1 MKKRIL
7 LGISGGVDSS
17 VSAIL
22 LKQQGYEVVAVTM
35 KLIEENFDEEDAKK
49 ICDLLKIEH
58 FIVDLS
64 KEFKNCVINDFI
76 NSYSSCKTPNP
87 CIECNKWLKFGK
99 MFELAE
105 KYNCDYIA
113 TGHYAKIEYDE
124 NYNRYVLKK
133 SESINKDQSY
143 VLYGIDKEKLNKII
157 FPLSEF
163 KTKDEI
169 RKIALENNLPVHN
182 KPDSEDIC
190 FVPDGDYKKF
200 LIENSEI
207 KEKIGNIVDS
217 KGNIL
222 GKHKGIFNYT
232 IGQRR
237 GLGIAY
243 KVPLFVLGFNKEK
256 NEVIVG
262 IEEELYKKEVYVSNI
277 NVLLEEEF
285 ESGNKFIVKL
295 RYTNKEAEGILEI
308 LDENNIKIIFETPQ
322 RGVTPGQSAVMY
334 KNDIVVAGGKIVK

>member
-1 MKKRIL
+1 MEKRVL

-17 VSAIL
+17 VSALL
-22 LKQQGYEVVAVTM
+22 LKRAGYEVVAVTM
-35 KLIEENFDEEDAKK
+35 KLIENTEDDVDAKK
-49 ICDLLKIEH
+49 ICEILEIEH
-58 FIVDLS
+58 HIVDLS
-64 KEFKNCVINDFI
+64 KEFKKCVIQDFI
-76 NSYSSCKTPNP
+76 NSYSDCKTPNP
-87 CIECNKWLKFGK
+87 CIECNKWFKFGK

-124 NYNRYVLKK
+124 NYSHHVLKK
-133 SESINKDQSY
+133 SESLNKDQSY
-143 VLYGIDKEKLNKII
+143 VLYGIDKEKINKII

-207 KEKIGNIVDS
+207 EEKIGNIVDS
-217 KGNIL
+217 KGNIF

-243 KVPLFVLGFNKEK
+243 KQPLFVLGFNKEK

-285 ESGNKFIVKL
+285 KSGNKFIVKL

-308 LDENNIKIIFETPQ
+308 LDENNIKIIFEIPQ
-322 RGVTPGQSAVMY
+322 RGVTPGQSAVIY
-334 KNDIVVAGGKIVK
+334 KNNIVVAGGKIVK